1 MKIDDAKQLQMLT
14 FRHEILTNLQKAC
27 WEDNRN
33 ITVMIGGN
41 IVGASNIDEQFGYDM
56 RQVID
61 NTLKRYEEKI
71 ENFKSSD

>member
-1 MKIDDAKQLQMLT
+1 
-14 FRHEILTNLQKAC
+14 
-27 WEDNRN
+27 
-33 ITVMIGGN
+33 MIGGN
-41 IVGASNIDEQFGYDM
+41 IVSASNIDEQFGYDM

>member
-1 MKIDDAKQLQMLT
+1 
-14 FRHEILTNLQKAC
+14 
-27 WEDNRN
+27 
-33 ITVMIGGN
+33 MIGGH